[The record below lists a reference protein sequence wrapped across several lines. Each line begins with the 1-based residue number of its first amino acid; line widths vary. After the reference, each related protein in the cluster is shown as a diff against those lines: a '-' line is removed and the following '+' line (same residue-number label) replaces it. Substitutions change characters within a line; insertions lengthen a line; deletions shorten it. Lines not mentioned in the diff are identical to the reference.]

1 MDKLDLPA
9 LTPAVDY
16 ANQMV
21 LFTRQA
27 RGTYRCELLSPA
39 RAHAVKAQA
48 TAHGTQ
54 FAMAGGRKYGTL
66 P

>member
-16 ANQMV
+16 ANQIV
-21 LFTRQA
+21 LFTRQTH
-27 RGTYRCELLSPA
+27 GTYRCELLSPS
-39 RAHAVKAQA
+39 RAQAVKVQA
-48 TAHGTQ
+48 TARGTE
-54 FAMAGGRKYGTL
+54 FAMGGGRKYGTL